1 MSNKICYP
9 YQNRSEPRKTAGD
22 IRFCYKESWD
32 TRSYVYIIDIVQRLN
47 LTWSWF
53 NLSNQHNDTVR
64 ASVNSWRY
72 EFYGSLRLNLTQHGK
87 THQVNGS
94 KFKVTSGPGIA
105 ALPSLI
111 VNRQL
116 RVSIQQIIV
125 GLVQHQLAQGT
136 PTSSWGGQSSMSRT
150 FLFGRRNACEAVG
163 RTNMFYLRYMLIP

>member
-9 YQNRSEPRKTAGD
+9 YQNRSGPRKTVGD
-22 IRFCYKESWD
+22 IRFYKNLGD
-32 TRSYVYIIDIVQRLN
+32 TRSYLIDIVQRLN

-94 KFKVTSGPGIA
+94 KFKSYVWAWNSSSAFP
-105 ALPSLI
+105 I

-116 RVSIQQIIV
+116 RVSIQQITV
-125 GLVQHQLAQGT
+125 GLVQHQLA
-136 PTSSWGGQSSMSRT
+136 
-150 FLFGRRNACEAVG
+150 
-163 RTNMFYLRYMLIP
+163 